1 MKKIVFATNNPN
13 KIREV
18 NTLLSG
24 RYHFLSLKDI
34 GCLEELEESRPTLEG
49 NAIQKAQY
57 VYDTYKEDCF
67 SEDTGL
73 EIMALDGAPG
83 VITARYAG
91 PKRDNQANM
100 ARVLSELADKDDR
113 SAQFRTVLALFLDGE
128 QHLFEGIV
136 TGHIAMTPSG
146 RDGFGYDPLFIPDGH
161 SSTFAEMSAKDKNEI
176 SHRGRAIRKLIKFLG
191 EKEL

>member
-18 NTLLSG
+18 NVLLSG
-24 RYHFLSLKDI
+24 QYQFLSLKDI
-34 GCLEELEESRPTLEG
+34 GCLEELEESSDTLEG

-57 VYDTYKEDCF
+57 VYDTYNRDCF

-73 EIMALDGAPG
+73 EVHALDGAPG

-91 PKRDNQANM
+91 SERDNQANM
-100 ARVLSELADKDDR
+100 AKVLAELENKKDR
-113 SAQFRTVLALFLDGE
+113 SAQFRTILALFIDGQ

-136 TGHIAMTPSG
+136 KGHIALQPSG
-146 RDGFGYDPLFIPDGH
+146 EGGFGYDPIFIPEGH
-161 SSTFAEMSAKDKNEI
+161 SSAFAEMPATSKNAI
-176 SHRGRAIRKLIKFLG
+176 SHRGRAIQKLINFL
-191 EKEL
+191 ERKQ